1 MGESRFPSKYEKLK
15 VLGEG
20 GFGRAYLVRDRE
32 TGVQYCLKRNL
43 LGDNPTKARQEGE
56 LLSRLD
62 HPNIIRH
69 VESCELSGYLYIAME
84 FADGGDLD
92 SLINRHR
99 AHNTRMEERTIMSI
113 FSQVSAGLTYLHSQR
128 ILHRDIK
135 PMNIFLM
142 KDGSA
147 KLGDFGIAR
156 VLAAGSMAHTWTGTP
171 TYLAPEVW
179 NGETY
184 GPKADVW
191 SLGCLLY
198 EMCMKR
204 TPFEGRSVAS
214 ICAKVMR
221 GRYTPISGP
230 YSADLGRL
238 IGRML
243 LRAPTDRPSAA
254 QLLNVPI
261 IRRYLSAQGTMR
273 TPPEAADP
281 RRTTR
286 REEQPEPEARRPARA
301 ARAASPA
308 VAVANLEIR
317 RMQRKGTASDD
328 GEDDASPM
336 RPRGRSPGP
345 PRSNAGDP
353 AQREGGDP
361 RRFRPP
367 PELMESICAARR
379 QREWTGDDSGDEASE
394 GDE

>member
-1 MGESRFPSKYEKLK
+1 
-15 VLGEG
+15 
-20 GFGRAYLVRDRE
+20 
-32 TGVQYCLKRNL
+32 VQYCLKRSL
-43 LGDNPTKARQEGE
+43 LGDNPAKARQESQ

-69 VESCELSGYLYIAME
+69 VESCELSGFLYIAME
-84 FADGGDLD
+84 YADGGDLD

-99 AHNTRMEERTIMSI
+99 AHNTRLDERGLMGI
-113 FSQVSAGLTYLHSQR
+113 FAQVSAGLSYLHSQR
-128 ILHRDIK
+128 ILHRDVK
-135 PMNIFLM
+135 PRNVFLM

-184 GPKADVW
+184 GSKADIW

-204 TPFEGRSVAS
+204 TPFEARSVAA

-230 YSADLGRL
+230 YSADIGRL
-238 IGRML
+238 IARML
-243 LRAPTDRPSAA
+243 LRAPADRPSAA
-254 QLLNVPI
+254 QLLGVPV
-261 IRRYLSAQGTMR
+261 IRRHLAPMATLRAPADAADPRR
-273 TPPEAADP
+273 TARRDDAPDP

-286 REEQPEPEARRPARA
+286 REEPPDAESRRPTRA
-301 ARAASPA
+301 ARAASPSP
-308 VAVANLEIR
+308 VVVANLDLR
-317 RMQRKGTASDD
+317 RLQRKGPASDD
-328 GEDDASPM
+328 GEEDPQPAKQH
-336 RPRGRSPGP
+336 PRAQ

-353 AQREGGDP
+353 AQRDGPEA

-367 PELMESICAARR
+367 PELMESICAAMR
-379 QREWTGDDSGDEASE
+379 QREWTGDDISE
-394 GDE
+394 GEE